1 MARRPRIALV
11 LALAAALALAGC
23 ARRGEDRPNAS
34 AAIAL
39 DARPGAVDAGI
50 YLARERG
57 FDEAEGVALRIRPP
71 TAGSPGLRSLLDG
84 RAQFAILDIPD
95 LARARQSGRDVVGV
109 MAIVQ
114 RPLAAVGR
122 LDTDRLELA
131 TARPGAEAFRA
142 DDDGVP
148 PTRSSS
154 SASPATRSS
163 SAARRARDRR
173 RDPPRLSAVG
183 GRDRDH
189 APATRRGR
197 TFAPGS

>member
-1 MARRPRIALV
+1 MPRRAPSMPGSTWRASAGRRGGGNRPADRPADRRGARAPQPARRPRAV
-11 LALAAALALAGC
+11 RDPRHPRPRPRPAERP
-23 ARRGEDRPNAS
+23 RRR
-34 AAIAL
+34 
-39 DARPGAVDAGI
+39 R
-50 YLARERG
+50 
-57 FDEAEGVALRIRPP
+57 
-71 TAGSPGLRSLLDG
+71 
-84 RAQFAILDIPD
+84 
-95 LARARQSGRDVVGV
+95 V

-122 LDTDRLELA
+122 WDTDRLELA